1 MTVSA
6 LRGEGNPRRMR
17 TAVAQTTNIPNNTT
31 HLYVP
36 DDMRETVRFMSIPSG
51 IVKIHRGRNNY
62 AGMRPRARRC
72 WRQPVVSDLFT
83 TPAALSHKETPPE
96 PLAARMRPRTLDE
109 VAGQQHILAPGK
121 LLRRAIE
128 SDCFT
133 ALIFYGPPGT
143 GKTSLAS
150 VIARTTGSRFETLSG
165 VESNVAEIRAK
176 IDQARTWRELRGE
189 TSILFIDEIHRFNKA
204 QQDVL
209 LPHIERGVVRF
220 IGATTHNPYF
230 HVNSPLV
237 SRAQIFQL
245 EPVPVDDVVM
255 VLERAL
261 TDSERG
267 FGALTIEA
275 APEALRHLAEK
286 SDGDVRKALTA
297 IELAVLTTPADHD
310 GVVRLTLAVAEE
322 SIQRKSVVYDA
333 DGDAH
338 YDTISAFI
346 KSIRGSDPDA
356 ALYWL
361 AKMLHAGEDP
371 RFISRRLVIAASED
385 IGLADSGALRVALDA
400 HHALEFVGLPE
411 GRIPL
416 AHATVYLACSP
427 KSNTAYAALG
437 RAMEDVEQG
446 RTLAVPPH
454 LRTKTRKKLAAAS
467 GQDEESMRYL
477 YAHDF
482 EGAYVPQA
490 YLPEGRIY
498 YQPGEQGMEKRI
510 KERLDFW
517 RNQLGG

>member
-1 MTVSA
+1 MK
-6 LRGEGNPRRMR
+6 
-17 TAVAQTTNIPNNTT
+17 TAEAG
-31 HLYVP
+31 
-36 DDMRETVRFMSIPSG
+36 ETVGF
-51 IVKIHRGRNNY
+51 
-62 AGMRPRARRC
+62 A
-72 WRQPVVSDLFT
+72 VSDLFT
-83 TPAALSHKETPPE
+83 TPAALADKPNPQE

-109 VAGQQHILAPGK
+109 IAGQQHILAEGK

-128 SDCFT
+128 GDRFT
-133 ALIFYGPPGT
+133 SLIFYGPPGT
-143 GKTSLAS
+143 GKTTLAG
-150 VIARTTGSRFETLSG
+150 VCARLTGSRFESLNG

-189 TSILFIDEIHRFNKA
+189 TTVLFIDEIHRFNKA

-237 SRAQIFQL
+237 SRSQIFQL
-245 EPVPVDDVVM
+245 EPVPVADLVG

-261 TDSERG
+261 ADEERG
-267 FGALTIEA
+267 LGSIRVVADPAAL
-275 APEALRHLAEK
+275 LHLAEK
-286 SDGDVRKALTA
+286 SDGDVRKGLTA
-297 IELAVLTTPADHD
+297 LELAVLTTPPGED
-310 GVVRLTLAVAEE
+310 GSVNLTLSVAEE
-322 SIQRKSVVYDA
+322 SIQRKAVAYDS

-338 YDTISAFI
+338 YDTASAFI

-400 HHALEFVGLPE
+400 HHALEFVGMPE

-416 AHATVYLACSP
+416 AHATVYLATAP

-437 RAMEDVEQG
+437 RAMADVERG
-446 RTLAVPPH
+446 RTLAVPAH
-454 LRTKTRKKLAAAS
+454 LRTPTRKKLAAAS
-467 GQDEESMRYL
+467 GEGEAALRYL
-477 YAHDF
+477 YSHDF
-482 EGAYVPQA
+482 EGSYVPQA
-490 YLPEGRIY
+490 YLPEGRVY
-498 YQPGEQGMEKRI
+498 YQPGGQGLEKRI
-510 KERLDFW
+510 RERLEYW
-517 RNQLGG
+517 RAASKVEDGAGGGEIDQHSRDIDRRGE

>member
-1 MTVSA
+1 MLPQSA
-6 LRGEGNPRRMR
+6 
-17 TAVAQTTNIPNNTT
+17 
-31 HLYVP
+31 
-36 DDMRETVRFMSIPSG
+36 
-51 IVKIHRGRNNY
+51 
-62 AGMRPRARRC
+62 
-72 WRQPVVSDLFT
+72 VSDLFT
-83 TPAALSHKETPPE
+83 TPAALPHKPAPSE
-96 PLAARMRPRTLDE
+96 PLAARMRPRSLDE

-128 SDCFT
+128 SDRFT
-133 ALIFYGPPGT
+133 SLIFYGPPGT
-143 GKTSLAS
+143 GKTTLAS
-150 VIARTTGSRFETLSG
+150 VIARSTGSRFESLNG

-176 IDQARTWRELRGE
+176 IDQARTWRDLRGE
-189 TSILFIDEIHRFNKA
+189 TTILFIDEIHRFNKA

-237 SRAQIFQL
+237 SRSQIFQL
-245 EPVPVDDVVM
+245 EPVPVEDVIRVM
-255 VLERAL
+255 ERAL
-261 TDSERG
+261 AEEERG
-267 FGALTIEA
+267 LGAIPSTA
-275 APEALRHLAEK
+275 DPDALRHIAEK

-297 IELAVLTTPADHD
+297 LELSILTTPPGED
-310 GVVRLTLAVAEE
+310 GRVRLTLAVAEE
-322 SIQRKSVVYDA
+322 SIQRKAVVYDA

-338 YDTISAFI
+338 HDTISALI

-371 RFISRRLVIAASED
+371 RFISRRLVISASED

-400 HHALEFVGLPE
+400 HHAFEFLGMPE

-416 AHATVYLACSP
+416 AHATVYLATSP

-437 RAMEDVEQG
+437 KAMADVENG

-454 LRTKTRKKLAAAS
+454 LRTNTRKKLAAAS
-467 GQDEESMRYL
+467 GESEAALKYH
-477 YAHDF
+477 YSHDF

-490 YLPEGRIY
+490 YLPEGKIY
-498 YQPGEQGMEKRI
+498 YQPGDQGMEKRI
-510 KERLDFW
+510 RERLDYW
-517 RNQLGG
+517 RSQNSGG